1 MNVRLVIES
10 TPHAQSVTEHV
21 FTGGRLVIGRS
32 DDADWVLNDP
42 DMYVSRQHCILTE
55 QGGQVMVTDA
65 SSSGLFIDNAANPV
79 GTSKA
84 VAIEPGMRLRMGDF
98 VLRVEALTGGAS
110 EPARRAADPGGMVF
124 DFSRREDEPPPPEP
138 GPRPKDLPDPFG
150 LSSSAR
156 SHERQRPAAPPKPLD
171 QEDAFGLDLRKAFDG
186 PATPAPPAPE
196 PRRNTGGYF
205 DSPAPAAAS
214 PAEPPPRPVAEPVA
228 TAPAAKPDIFADWR
242 DTTAN
247 RTIAPQAEAPVP
259 EAPRPEPAQPEPPAA
274 TPPEPEPVAMRAP
287 LEPPAPPQPQPATTR
302 APADGDAYDAL
313 LRGMGLDPAQFSGDQ
328 VAQAEQ
334 IGRSMRILVEGLM
347 QQLRT
352 RAMAKQKVRVA
363 QTIVA
368 SSDVNPLKFLA
379 TPDDVLANFVQP
391 RGRGYLDAEDALTEA
406 FRDLTDH
413 QLRTWTA
420 LQAALRRMIDRFDPT
435 EIEKAMADVGL
446 LESLIAGG
454 RSAKLWRLY
463 EERYREIARSAED
476 QFLGEVGADFREA
489 YERGRS

>member
-156 SHERQRPAAPPKPLD
+156 SHERQRPARRPRNRWIKRMPLALICARPSMDRRRRRHLRPSRAGIRVGILTAPP
-171 QEDAFGLDLRKAFDG
+171 LRQLPRPSLRRAPWPSRSRQRPPQSPISSPIGAIPPPTG
-186 PATPAPPAPE
+186 PS
-196 PRRNTGGYF
+196 PRR
-205 DSPAPAAAS
+205 
-214 PAEPPPRPVAEPVA
+214 PRRLCPRRLGPNLRN
-228 TAPAAKPDIFADWR
+228 P
-242 DTTAN
+242 N
-247 RTIAPQAEAPVP
+247 RQR
-259 EAPRPEPAQPEPPAA
+259 PRHPNP
-274 TPPEPEPVAMRAP
+274 
-287 LEPPAPPQPQPATTR
+287 
-302 APADGDAYDAL
+302 
-313 LRGMGLDPAQFSGDQ
+313 
-328 VAQAEQ
+328 
-334 IGRSMRILVEGLM
+334 
-347 QQLRT
+347 
-352 RAMAKQKVRVA
+352 
-363 QTIVA
+363 
-368 SSDVNPLKFLA
+368 NPLPCARRSNRPRHRSHSLPRRA
-379 TPDDVLANFVQP
+379 RPLMAMPMTRCCAAWGWTPRNSAAIRSRRPSRSGGPCGFWS
-391 RGRGYLDAEDALTEA
+391 RG
-406 FRDLTDH
+406 
-413 QLRTWTA
+413 
-420 LQAALRRMIDRFDPT
+420 
-435 EIEKAMADVGL
+435 
-446 LESLIAGG
+446 
-454 RSAKLWRLY
+454 
-463 EERYREIARSAED
+463 
-476 QFLGEVGADFREA
+476 
-489 YERGRS
+489 